1 MFGAVAAAVRLG
13 RGANDLRRAVGE
25 LRDVL
30 VSMRALTDSY
40 ERAKEDG
47 TITPEEAERLL
58 QQLAVVARQGMEARA
73 IIERLV

>member
-1 MFGAVAAAVRLG
+1 
-13 RGANDLRRAVGE
+13 
-25 LRDVL
+25 
-30 VSMRALTDSY
+30 MRALTDSY
-40 ERAKEDG
+40 ERAREDG

>member
-1 MFGAVAAAVRLG
+1 MFGAVAAAVRMG
-13 RGANDLRRAVGE
+13 RGVKDLRNAVSE

-47 TITPEEAERLL
+47 TITPDEAERLL
-58 QQLAVVARQGMEARA
+58 QQLAATTRQGMEARA
-73 IIERLV
+73 VIERLV

>member
-1 MFGAVAAAVRLG
+1 MFGAVAAAVRMG
-13 RGANDLRRAVGE
+13 RGVKDLRNAVGE

-47 TITPEEAERLL
+47 TITPDEAERLL
-58 QQLAVVARQGMEARA
+58 QQLAVTTRQGMEARA
-73 IIERLV
+73 VIERLV

>member
-1 MFGAVAAAVRLG
+1 MFGAVAAAVRMG
-13 RGANDLRRAVGE
+13 RGVKDLRNAVSE

-47 TITPEEAERLL
+47 TITPDEAERLL
-58 QQLAVVARQGMEARA
+58 QQLAVTTRQGMEARA
-73 IIERLV
+73 VIERLV